1 MTVRR
6 TDIPIE
12 RETHRAT
19 DRRTDRQAIGQTYQQ
34 RVERDHR
41 KRTFA
46 SLYTIIKNKI
56 GNIF

>member
-12 RETHRAT
+12 RET
-19 DRRTDRQAIGQTYQQ
+19 DRRTDRQAKGQTYQQ

-41 KRTFA
+41 GRIFA
-46 SLYTIIKNKI
+46 SLFKIIKMLL
-56 GNIF
+56 